1 MPGFD
6 LTMRVGCKDQREA
19 EAIAV
24 IVGEAADVALHFPGK
39 KPGCAVRPVRPHTWT
54 YTAPGIQVDCPEGG
68 LLAIQEC
75 DGEDWRFC
83 PVCGQSK
90 PESNLERA

>member
-1 MPGFD
+1 
-6 LTMRVGCKDQREA
+6 
-19 EAIAV
+19 
-24 IVGEAADVALHFPGK
+24 
-39 KPGCAVRPVRPHTWT
+39 
-54 YTAPGIQVDCPEGG
+54 VDCPEGG

-90 PESNLERA
+90 PESNLDGDGR